1 MIQPINFRRGKQ
13 VLDALL
19 VYNFETVSDII
30 VVVPGAA
37 SGVGEI
43 VFYQKFPNVWST
55 NELPIQHDEL
65 YSTIAAQLEIIF
77 RTLHF
82 SFHILSRSSPFLC

>member
-13 VLDALL
+13 TLDALL

-30 VVVPGAA
+30 VVVPGVA

-43 VFYQKFPNVWST
+43 VFFQKFPNIWST
-55 NELPIQHDEL
+55 NELPVYNEEL
-65 YSTIAAQLEIIF
+65 YSAITAQLENIF
-77 RTLHF
+77 RTLHY
-82 SFHILSRSSPFLC
+82 SFRILSRRPQNFC